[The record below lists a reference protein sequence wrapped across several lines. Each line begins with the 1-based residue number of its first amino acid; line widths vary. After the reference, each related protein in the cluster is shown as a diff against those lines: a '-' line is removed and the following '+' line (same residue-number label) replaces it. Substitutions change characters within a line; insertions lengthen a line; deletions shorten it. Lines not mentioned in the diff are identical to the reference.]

1 MVVDNW
7 KIMKR
12 LNLITLV
19 IMVLFT
25 GYVNAQKI
33 HKWKDENG
41 TIHYSKNPPP
51 EQFKNETLKL
61 QKQRKGDA
69 ACCSALR
76 RVINSMLGRTSISRT
91 KEYQLLVNSK
101 DFNATELN
109 NFVSSRVRSNLR
121 NSAISQSGYDS
132 CMNAGFN
139 FCRVPL
145 DSFDQVSPDSN
156 KHQSWS
162 GSGFYVSP
170 EGHIVTNEHVVRSCK
185 KIVIQPQKIEAKIIS
200 KDSKYDLALLKVD
213 SNSSNVATFRNEPVV
228 LGEEIITAGFPYKDI
243 LSSSIK
249 ITTGIVGSLAG
260 IRNDQKVMQITAP
273 IQPGN
278 SGGPLIDSYGN
289 IIGVIVSKLDSEFMI
304 KLYKDIP
311 QNVNFAIKGSHVKDF
326 LTRKGIRFNQSNHKQ
341 KQDVTTISQLAQ
353 NYTVEI
359 NCIN

>member
-1 MVVDNW
+1 MQPF
-7 KIMKR
+7 KITIWMF
-12 LNLITLV
+12 TL
-19 IMVLFT
+19 LFS
-25 GYVNAQKI
+25 GNVNADKI
-33 HKWKDENG
+33 YKWTDENG
-41 TIHYSKNPPP
+41 TRHYSKNPPP
-51 EQFKNETLKL
+51 KQFKNETLKL
-61 QKQRKGDA
+61 QKQRKGDMV
-69 ACCSALR
+69 CCSALR
-76 RVINSMLGRTSISRT
+76 RVINSMLGRSSISRT

-109 NFVSSRVRSNLR
+109 NFVSSKVRSNLR

-145 DSFDQVSPDSN
+145 DSFDQVSPGN
-156 KHQSWS
+156 KKHQSYS
-162 GSGFYVSP
+162 GSGFYVSSQ
-170 EGHIVTNEHVVRSCK
+170 GHIITNEHVVRSCK

-213 SNSSNVATFRNEPVV
+213 SSSSNVATFRNEPVV

-260 IRNDQKVMQITAP
+260 IRNDEKVMQITAP

-278 SGGPLIDSYGN
+278 SGGPLIDAYGSV
-289 IIGVIVSKLDSEFMI
+289 IGVIVSKLDSEFMR

-311 QNVNFAIKGSHVKDF
+311 QNVNFAIKGIHVKDF
-326 LTRKGIRFNQSNHKQ
+326 LTRKGVRFNQTNQKQ

-353 NYTVEI
+353 YYTVEI
-359 NCIN
+359 NCLN